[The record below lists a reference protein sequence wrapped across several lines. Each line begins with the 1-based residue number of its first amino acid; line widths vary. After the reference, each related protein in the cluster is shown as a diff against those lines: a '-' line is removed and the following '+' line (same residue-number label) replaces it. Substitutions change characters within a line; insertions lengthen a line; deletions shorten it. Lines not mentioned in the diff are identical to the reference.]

1 VARTAQPKKADPTDA
16 GFTAARHGA
25 PIASSGTTFCGSHQA
40 HRRFIVLILAAWIG
54 GPMSVAERERERE
67 QRSRESFV
75 DVRNVASYQPPGI
88 LATLKGRPV
97 RIVATGDMPGHSPV
111 CQYVDED
118 GRLNWNEQEQ
128 FTVIDS
134 QYLPPSADTLRE
146 VVRSFTR

>member
-1 VARTAQPKKADPTDA
+1 MT
-16 GFTAARHGA
+16 
-25 PIASSGTTFCGSHQA
+25 
-40 HRRFIVLILAAWIG
+40 
-54 GPMSVAERERERE
+54 VAERERERE
-67 QRSRESFV
+67 QRSRENFG

-97 RIVATGDMPGHSPV
+97 RIIATGDMPGHSPV

-118 GRLNWNEQEQ
+118 GRMNWNELEQ

-134 QYLPPSADTLRE
+134 QYLPPSAETLRE